1 MNDSVIIGTHRLNS
15 LVALTEEEQERG
27 LSGVAWPP
35 PIMSFP
41 FKSATIRKFWMK
53 ETVSPLDIIFCR
65 AGKVVSIHRGE
76 PLSLKLIGPNSPTDL
91 VVELPAGLA
100 SKRNIQIGQ
109 AVEVRYS
116 VKTLARKFEVI
127 LKSWG

>member
-1 MNDSVIIGTHRLNS
+1 MRDFVIIGKHKLGT

-27 LSGVAWPP
+27 LKGASWPP

-41 FKSATIRKFWMK
+41 FVSATIRKFWMH
-53 ETVSPLDIIFCR
+53 ETTTPLDIIFCK
-65 AGKVVSIHRGE
+65 AGKIVSIHRGE
-76 PLSLKLIGPNSPTDL
+76 PLSLKFMGPNSPTDL
-91 VVELPAGLA
+91 VIESPAGTVA
-100 SKRNIQIGQ
+100 ERNVQIGQ
-109 AVEVRYS
+109 DVQLRYS